1 MKLAIVVLVILP
13 LVFSA
18 SVDKRF
24 LLDNLLGGIDGKIA
38 IFFVLFMCKYIYTE

>member
-13 LVFSA
+13 LVFSV

-38 IFFVLFMCKYIYTE
+38 IFCNFHVYVYLY